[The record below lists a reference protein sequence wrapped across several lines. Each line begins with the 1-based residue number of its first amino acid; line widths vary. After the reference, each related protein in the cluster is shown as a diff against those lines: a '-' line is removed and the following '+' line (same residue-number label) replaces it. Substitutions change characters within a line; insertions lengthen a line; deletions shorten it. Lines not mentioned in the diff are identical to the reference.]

1 MSPLSGRSSLPTVP
15 LDDVAAPI
23 ASWPLR
29 RTSALAL
36 GAQLVGII
44 AAFVAFSTVTGDP
57 ATSCGW
63 CESNA
68 FDEAVR
74 RLLVANDPRGAAQA
88 SHALSIGLAPLL
100 ALGGTTLPALTSARR
115 WHAAQNAAV
124 IVNAF
129 LLTTA
134 ITDGVKK
141 LADRERPGFHHG
153 RGALLEAAHTP
164 LERYLSFFSGDTAWA
179 FTFAAAGYA
188 LSTRRGYRHARPV
201 AVAGLIA
208 AAAVA
213 ALRVAADMHWAT
225 DVMTGALV
233 GTLVG
238 AALPAWLHPREA

>member
-1 MSPLSGRSSLPTVP
+1 MSAATA
-15 LDDVAAPI
+15 LDAASTPV

-36 GAQLVGII
+36 GAELIGVI
-44 AAFVAFSTVTGDP
+44 ATFVAFSTATGDA
-57 ATSCGW
+57 ATTCGW

-74 RLLVANDPRGAAQA
+74 RLLVASDPRAVATA
-88 SHALSIGLAPLL
+88 SHALSLGAAPLL
-100 ALGGTTLPALTSARR
+100 ALGATTIPAITSPRR

-129 LLTTA
+129 LLTTGIA
-134 ITDGVKK
+134 DGVKK
-141 LADRERPGFHHG
+141 LTDRERPGFHHG
-153 RGALLEAAHTP
+153 RAALLEAAHAP
-164 LERYLSFFSGDTAWA
+164 LERNLSFFSGDTAWA
-179 FTFAAAGYA
+179 FTFAAAAWA
-188 LSTRRGYRHARPV
+188 LSTRRGYRLARPV
-201 AVAGLIA
+201 AVAGFIA

-213 ALRVAADMHWAT
+213 VLRVAADMHWAT

-238 AALPAWLHPREA
+238 LGLPALVHPREA